1 MKNYQQESSTVM
13 SWLAGGWHGVKCGYA
28 GGLAK
33 VRPFCAQWHNIY
45 CRNNEQ

>member
-13 SWLAGGWHGVKCGYA
+13 SWLAAGGLGVKCD
-28 GGLAK
+28 GLAK

-45 CRNNEQ
+45 WRNNEQ